1 MDWSSNKMNAR
12 LLSLKRE
19 GALSIS
25 PFHLNRSGLHFHLM
39 AANNVPTDEEL
50 MLSYKD
56 GDSTAFEQLYLRH
69 KGGLYRYMLRSC
81 DSNAIAEEL
90 FQDVWISVIKSR
102 THYKASALFTT
113 WLYKIGSNKLTDH
126 YRKNGKWNQYMES
139 ADDDSHENGSHEHNC
154 AMAAT
159 YEQPEQQTAINQ
171 QIQRLLFCLEQ
182 LPALQRQVFLLK
194 EEAGLKLEEI
204 AKAIESNKEAVKSRM
219 RYAIDKLR
227 HCMGE
232 LL

>member
-1 MDWSSNKMNAR
+1 M
-12 LLSLKRE
+12 KRE

-81 DSNAIAEEL
+81 DSKAIAEEL
-90 FQDVWISVIKSR
+90 FQDVWASVIRSR
-102 THYKASALFTT
+102 TRYQSSALFTT
-113 WLYKIGSNKLTDH
+113 WLYRIASNQLTDH
-126 YRKNGKWNQYMES
+126 YRKTGKWDQYIDQDNKE
-139 ADDDSHENGSHEHNC
+139 DVDC
-154 AMAAT
+154 AIAAP
-159 YEQPEQQTAINQ
+159 YEQPEHQAGINQ
-171 QIQRLLFCLEQ
+171 QMKRLLFCIEQ

-204 AKAIESNKEAVKSRM
+204 AKAIEGNREMAKSRM
-219 RYAIDKLR
+219 RYAISKLR
-227 HCMGE
+227 LCMEGAS
-232 LL
+232 